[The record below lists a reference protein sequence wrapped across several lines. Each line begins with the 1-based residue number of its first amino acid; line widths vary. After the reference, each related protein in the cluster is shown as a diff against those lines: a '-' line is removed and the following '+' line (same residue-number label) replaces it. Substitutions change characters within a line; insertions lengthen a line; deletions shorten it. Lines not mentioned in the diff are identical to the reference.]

1 MVRKRVSWLAFA
13 LSLAAAAALFLSAV
27 LPLPAQAA
35 PSDPPVL
42 VYDGDTK
49 EFSVRNVDPD
59 ELFPTLDN
67 LVPGDAS
74 THSMQVQCQ
83 NVQKPVSLYVR
94 PFCDKA
100 VAELIAPVRLTAK
113 LDGSVLYDGEIGPL
127 LADDASPLKMV
138 DFFEDG
144 SVDLEVSLTI
154 PVTLGNEAAGL
165 NDAVRWTFTAQEEKS
180 SDVSGGSGA
189 ASSDASSLT
198 KTGDNSHLPAVGAV
212 AVASCGVIVLAL
224 AMHRRRIDG

>member
-1 MVRKRVSWLAFA
+1 MVRKRVSSLAFA
-13 LSLAAAAALFLSAV
+13 LSLAATAALLLSAV
-27 LPLPAQAA
+27 LPMPAQAA
-35 PSDPPVL
+35 PSDPPVS
-42 VYDGDTK
+42 VYDGNTK

-180 SDVSGGSGA
+180 SEVSGGSGA

-198 KTGDNSHLPAVGAV
+198 KTGDNSHLPAAGAV
-212 AVASCGVIVLAL
+212 AVASCGVIALAL
-224 AMHRRRIDG
+224 AMRRRRIDG